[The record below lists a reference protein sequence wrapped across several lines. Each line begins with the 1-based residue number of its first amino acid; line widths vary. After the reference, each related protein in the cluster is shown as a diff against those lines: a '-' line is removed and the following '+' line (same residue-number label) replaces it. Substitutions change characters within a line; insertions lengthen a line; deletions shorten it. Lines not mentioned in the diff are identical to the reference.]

1 MTKQP
6 TLMSRYLAE
15 VIGTFLLIFV
25 GAGTG
30 VASAIFAHVAGQKLV
45 SLPVVL
51 VVALAH
57 GLILFVIV
65 ATLGKISGAHV
76 NPAVTIGLASGG
88 RFPWTDVTGYVVAQ
102 FVGAVIGAFAILL
115 VYGVDAAKIGGLGQ
129 PQLASGVGLLQG
141 LAGEAL
147 GAFILVFTI
156 CATAADS
163 RTPAGWASLAIGL
176 SLACAIMFIGPET
189 GAAVNPARA
198 FGPMFGDLFYGVHVD
213 WLAFLVSY
221 LIGPIIGGVAAA
233 LLYNYVGQPPRS
245 K

>member
-1 MTKQP
+1 MTRQA
-6 TLMSRYLAE
+6 TLVERYLAE
-15 VIGTFLLIFV
+15 VIGTFLLVFV
-25 GAGTG
+25 GGGTG
-30 VASAIFAHVAGQKLV
+30 AASAIIAHVAGQKLV

-76 NPAVTIGLASGG
+76 NPAVTIGLASAGK
-88 RFPWTDVTGYVVAQ
+88 FAWTDVLGYVVSQ
-102 FVGAVIGAFAILL
+102 FIGGVIGAFAILA
-115 VYGVDAAKIGGLGQ
+115 VYGLDAAKIGGLGQ

-141 LAGEAL
+141 AAGEAL

-156 CATAADS
+156 AATAADS
-163 RTPAGWASLAIGL
+163 RTPAGWASLAIGI

-213 WLAFLVSY
+213 WLAFLVCY

-233 LLYNYVGQPPRS
+233 NLYAYVGKPRS